1 MVAIDPSQTY
11 FPAPVEPAPAPGPAA
26 PPAGVPAKRRGHARE
41 LTDKEHQAMRT
52 ARIKAQA
59 SGQKWDPQAGL
70 QTLGIDPYGKPK
82 APGAPAPAPAPIT
95 PPPAPTPDGG
105 VVRAQ
110 PVLPTAPRVPRQ
122 PVPPGG
128 MPQRMPPAPPALQ
141 QQAQAKALG
150 GM

>member
-1 MVAIDPSQTY
+1 
-11 FPAPVEPAPAPGPAA
+11 
-26 PPAGVPAKRRGHARE
+26 
-41 LTDKEHQAMRT
+41 MRT

-82 APGAPAPAPAPIT
+82 APAPAPIT

-110 PVLPTAPRVPRQ
+110 PVLPTAPPAPRQ
-122 PVPPGG
+122 PVTPPGG
-128 MPQRMPPAPPALQ
+128 MPQRMPPAPPAPPALQ